1 MKTDLILKL
10 TAVLALSAGGALAQ
24 ESALP
29 PVSTVIEQMMAH
41 DAQRQ
46 QAQEGYTGMRRY
58 VLVNERFG
66 KRAEMVVR
74 VLGDPDGTKHF
85 EVLGEEGW
93 KSAHKRV
100 FRKMLESEAETS
112 RPDVRLITRLSPDNY
127 EFELLGREK
136 EGDRTLYVIEVTPKR
151 KDKYL
156 FRGRIW
162 VDAEDCALV
171 RTDGNP
177 AKNPSF
183 WVRAVHFVHT
193 FQKNGSFWFPVSTE
207 SVTEALLFGK
217 TELTIQYF
225 DYKPNAMQAAHA
237 SPVVGQKGARR

>member
-1 MKTDLILKL
+1 MKTDPILKL
-10 TAVLALSAGGALAQ
+10 AAWLALAVSGVSAQ
-24 ESALP
+24 EASLP
-29 PVSTVIEQMMAH
+29 PAATVIEQMMAH

-58 VLVNERFG
+58 VLVNERFN

-74 VLGDPDGTKHF
+74 VHGDPDGTKHF
-85 EVLGEEGW
+85 EILGEEGW
-93 KSAHKRV
+93 KSANKRV
-100 FRKMLESEAETS
+100 LRKMLESEAETS
-112 RPDVRLITRLSPDNY
+112 RPDVRITTRLSPDNY
-127 EFELLGREK
+127 DFQLVDCER

-183 WVRAVHFVHT
+183 WIKGVHFVHT
-193 FQKNGSFWFPVSTE
+193 FQKSGAYWFPVSTE

-225 DYKPNAMQAAHA
+225 DYKPNTTQVATA
-237 SPVVGQKGARR
+237 SQVIVQKGTQR